1 MKPDIN
7 AYKILCL
14 EQTYFVLD
22 PYDLYAMPCLK
33 ITGGGHANKLA
44 AEMYRKEKFNRDMK
58 TYERLKE
65 LGRGFPDND

>member
-7 AYKILCL
+7 DYKILYL

-22 PYDLYAMPCLK
+22 PYDLFTMPCLK
-33 ITGGGHANKLA
+33 IVGRGHTDKISAERYRQLKL
-44 AEMYRKEKFNRDMK
+44 ERDLKE
-58 TYERLKE
+58 YERLKA